1 MSTRLRCRRVLLLLL
16 VSVILFGMPA
26 YAGVTGKIS
35 GVVSDA
41 ESEEPIVGA
50 TVRVLGT
57 DLVATTDDEGEYF
70 IINVPS
76 GKYNIS
82 VTHVGFELVT
92 KKEVRVLLDL
102 TTPVDFDIRQMAI
115 QLNNEMVVYAE
126 EPQIQKDLTSSK
138 IIFTSDR
145 LKNIPNIVTVQSVL
159 SNYPGVLMDKN
170 NDMHV
175 RGGRSGQVAYY
186 YDGFNIMD
194 PFVSNPGM
202 SIMPSALEELSL
214 TSGGFSAEYGD
225 ALSGVV
231 SAVTPEGGTDYH
243 GKLRMYQGATHSY
256 DINTG
261 EWSGL
266 EFIKNRAAGFTFS
279 GPLPSLDGRRYNFF
293 TAGQYLRDNSSLPHN
308 MLISYVGTAK
318 LAMQP
323 IPKLK
328 LLVNLTYNDS
338 YGDTYEHRDVNNRS
352 YDFNLDGLPSFEK
365 NAYLVGF
372 SGNWNLSRNSILSGS
387 VSRFLTNTKVAP
399 RFLINK
405 HWSQWPGYS
414 EDENGKYNGTI
425 HLRNYLNDP
434 DYGNPL
440 EATGFTTGSDFNP
453 IYRWREAAST
463 STTLSYL
470 SQVTKTNQFKVG
482 LDVTRYDI
490 DWDQKQFYNSNPY
503 GETYT
508 SKPTYASGYI
518 QDKLE
523 YADFVVNMGLRVD
536 YHNADISYNYTPDST
551 TANYREAKSV
561 TRVSPRLG
569 VSFPITDQSVM
580 HFNYG
585 TYYQAPR
592 FTYLYTNLQGDLSTG
607 YPLLGN
613 PDLVPEQTTAY
624 ELGLDHMINEGLRF
638 DVTAYY
644 KDIKDLVTTRE
655 ALQWAGRTVTKFD
668 NDDYGSVKGLD
679 LALEKLSLGGYF
691 SGSVSYSY
699 MIAMGNGSNAM
710 DAYYTYLTSTED
722 TLAPIS
728 EYRLDF
734 DQRHT
739 LTTVLSFRVPSTWQG
754 KVFGLAVP
762 GNWGITMVGY
772 YGSGL
777 PYTKTDS
784 LGNRFGERN
793 EGSLPA
799 NYSVDMRFNKD
810 FFIGA
815 KKNLLSFFI
824 EVDNLFNKE
833 NVLNVYPH
841 TGQPDDDNNRYTG
854 GLATNQQE
862 LSRLDRLYD
871 HDPQNYGP
879 PRTVRTG
886 LEFGF

>member
-1 MSTRLRCRRVLLLLL
+1 MSTRLQCRRVLLLLL
-16 VSVILFGMPA
+16 AAVILYGVPA
-26 YAGVTGKIS
+26 IAGVTGKIS
-35 GVVSDA
+35 GVVTDA

-50 TVRVLGT
+50 TVRVVGT

-76 GKYNIS
+76 GKYNLS

-102 TTPVDFDIRQMAI
+102 TTPVDFSVRQMAV

-126 EPQIQKDLTSSK
+126 EPPIQKDLTSSK

-170 NDMHV
+170 NEMHV
-175 RGGRSGQVAYY
+175 RGGRSGQVAYF
-186 YDGFNIMD
+186 YDGFSIMD
-194 PFVSNPGM
+194 PFVSAPGM
-202 SIMPSALEELSL
+202 RILPSALEELSL
-214 TSGGFSAEYGD
+214 TSGGFTAEYGD

-231 SAVTPEGGTDYH
+231 SAVTPEGNSEYR
-243 GKLRMYQGATHSY
+243 GKMRLYQGATHSY
-256 DINTG
+256 DVYTG

-266 EFIKNRAAGFTFS
+266 EFIKNRAAAFSFGGPIPGLDSRKYTFFS
-279 GPLPSLDGRRYNFF
+279 
-293 TAGQYLRDNSSLPHN
+293 AGEYMRDNSELPHN
-308 MLISYVGTAK
+308 MTISYVGLAK
-318 LAMQP
+318 VAIQP

-328 LLVNLTYNDS
+328 LLANIKYNES

-365 NAYLVGF
+365 QSYLVGL
-372 SGNWNLSRNSILSGS
+372 SGNWNLTDRSILSGS
-387 VSRFLTNTKVAP
+387 FSRFLTNTIVAP
-399 RFLINK
+399 RHLMDT
-405 HWSQWPGYS
+405 HWSAWPGYS
-414 EDENGKYNGTI
+414 EDSNGVYDGTI
-425 HLRNYLNDP
+425 HLHNYLNNP
-434 DYGNPL
+434 DYNNPM
-440 EATGFTTGSDFNP
+440 EAIGFTTGTDFNP
-453 IYRWREAAST
+453 VYRWREAISN
-463 STTLSYL
+463 SMSLSYL
-470 SQVTKTNQFKVG
+470 SQITKTNQFKLG
-482 LDVTRYDI
+482 LDLTKYDI

-503 GETYT
+503 GETYA
-508 SKPTYASGYI
+508 SKPTYLSAYF

-523 YADFVVNMGLRVD
+523 YEDFVVNMGIRYD
-536 YHNADISYNYTPDST
+536 YHNADISYNYTPDEL
-551 TANYREAKSV
+551 TASYREAKSV
-561 TRVSPRLG
+561 SRVSPRLG
-569 VSFPITDQSVM
+569 VSFPISDRSVM

-585 TYYQAPR
+585 TYFQTPR
-592 FTYLYTNLQGDLSTG
+592 YTYLYTNLQGDLSTG

-613 PDLVPEQTTAY
+613 PDLAPEQTTAY
-624 ELGLDHMINEGLRF
+624 ELGLDHMINDGLRV
-638 DVTAYY
+638 DLTAYY

-655 ALQWAGRTVTKFD
+655 ALQYAGRTVTKFD
-668 NDDYGSVKGLD
+668 NDDYGSVKGFD
-679 LALEKLSLGGYF
+679 VALEKLSMGGYV
-691 SGSVSYSY
+691 SGSISYSY
-699 MIAMGNGSNAM
+699 MIAMGNGSSAM
-710 DAYYTYLTSTED
+710 DPYYTYLTSNED

-739 LTTVLSFRVPSTWQG
+739 LTTVLDFRVPADWKG
-754 KVFGLAVP
+754 KVFGLSIP
-762 GNWGITMVGY
+762 GNWGINMVGY

-793 EGSLPA
+793 EGSLPS

-810 FFIGA
+810 FEIGS

-824 EVDNLFNKE
+824 EVDNLFNKK
-833 NVLNVYPH
+833 NILNVYAH
-841 TGQPDDDNNRYTG
+841 TGLPDDDNRRYTG
-854 GLATNQQE
+854 GLSTNQQE
-862 LSRLDRLYD
+862 LARLDRLYD
-871 HDPQNYGP
+871 NDPQNYGP